1 VAEQRHRPAGGEFRS
16 CQDCHMPTDYKGQEL
31 KFKIANSESNDQFPP
46 TTNRLP
52 DDEIE
57 LTERTHFARHSLHG

>member
-1 VAEQRHRPAGGEFRS
+1 
-16 CQDCHMPTDYKGQEL
+16 MPTDYKGQEL